1 MTYEIFIKHCM
12 KVYAAR
18 PLARAGV
25 ALGLCLSLYASGAA
39 ADDWRKSAPT
49 ENKVD
54 NLVKVMPG
62 AANLMIEM
70 GFRYQNL
77 YWAARQGK
85 WEFAE
90 YQAEE
95 MEGLLETLMITRPK
109 RAKTAKAFLKTG
121 FGVLEPALKARDARG
136 FEAAFEKMRQACMT
150 CHQQNEH
157 AFITLPLPKRAYSPV
172 LNMD

>member
-1 MTYEIFIKHCM
+1 MN
-12 KVYAAR
+12 VRSNSRAWVSAAT
-18 PLARAGV
+18 
-25 ALGLCLSLYASGAA
+25 LGLCAALVAGSAA
-39 ADDWRKSAPT
+39 ADDWRKTAPID
-49 ENKVD
+49 NKVD

-95 MEGLLETLMITRPK
+95 MEGLVETLMITRPK

-121 FGVLEPALKARDARG
+121 FAALAPALKTRDARG